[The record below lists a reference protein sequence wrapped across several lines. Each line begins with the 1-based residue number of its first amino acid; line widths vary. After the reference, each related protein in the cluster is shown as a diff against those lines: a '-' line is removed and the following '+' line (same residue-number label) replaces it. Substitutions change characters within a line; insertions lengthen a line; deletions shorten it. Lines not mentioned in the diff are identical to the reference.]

1 MDWLRLGL
9 VAAANA
15 PQSAVSATMAP
26 LDETAGIA
34 LAAAGAAAAAGAW
47 LWNRRRRRARTRFAG
62 QETIDRA

>member
-1 MDWLRLGL
+1 MEEWKVLRMGTSGSSLTRGMDWLRLGL

-34 LAAAGAAAAAGAW
+34 LAAAGAAAAA
-47 LWNRRRRRARTRFAG
+47 
-62 QETIDRA
+62 